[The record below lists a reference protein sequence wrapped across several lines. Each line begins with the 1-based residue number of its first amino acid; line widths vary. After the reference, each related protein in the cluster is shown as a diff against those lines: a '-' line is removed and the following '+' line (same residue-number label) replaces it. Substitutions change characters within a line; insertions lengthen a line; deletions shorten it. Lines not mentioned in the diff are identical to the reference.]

1 MKFKLD
7 HIGYLTDSIEK
18 SIITFELLGYEKGDS
33 LFDNIQN
40 IKLQFLK
47 NNNTTIELIEPQKD
61 SKIYNLLNKYN
72 NIFYHT
78 AYKVNNIDETIS
90 ELKKST
96 IIKPLTPKMDSDF
109 FKKHIQFFLLNQN
122 IIELIEE

>member
-72 NIFYHT
+72 NIINT
-78 AYKVNNIDETIS
+78 NTEKNIHQYI
-90 ELKKST
+90 L
-96 IIKPLTPKMDSDF
+96 ILSDC
-109 FKKHIQFFLLNQN
+109 
-122 IIELIEE
+122 E